1 MVAVLADLGFIIMIE
16 SMPFTVISQKL
27 ELPHFYHLN
36 FSWGFIH
43 LRVELENVV
52 KIAMYK
58 RVGNIELVIV
68 LIDMF
73 WEILEA
79 AIRNIKLVWIILEV
93 WTILFGIVQLFGAMR
108 F

>member
-1 MVAVLADLGFIIMIE
+1 MHLLVAVLADLGFIIRIE
-16 SMPFTVISQKL
+16 SKPFTVIWQKL

-36 FSWGFIH
+36 FSWRFIH

-58 RVGNIELVIV
+58 RVGNIELGIV
-68 LIDMF
+68 LIDML

-93 WTILFGIVQLFGAMR
+93 WTILFGNV
-108 F
+108 